1 MRVTLIEVMA
11 ILALVLIVAK
21 FYLATECRASG
32 GILFGRDCVQVNL
45 IK

>member
-1 MRVTLIEVMA
+1 MRVTFIEVMA

-21 FYLATECRASG
+21 FYFATECREVG